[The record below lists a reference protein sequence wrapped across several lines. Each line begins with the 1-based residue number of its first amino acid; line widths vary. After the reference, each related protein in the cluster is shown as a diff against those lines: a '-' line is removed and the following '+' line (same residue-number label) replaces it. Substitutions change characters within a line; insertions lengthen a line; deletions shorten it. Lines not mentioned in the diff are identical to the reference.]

1 MDIVR
6 LTRNFLKDTAT
17 FVKHLPL
24 KVWHDGNVY
33 HSLKRS
39 SCCLRVLQP
48 AKSNN
53 GKRTFWNKTY
63 SSLSCLTCLC
73 LLKELDF

>member
-6 LTRNFLKDTAT
+6 LTRNVLKDTAT

-33 HSLKRS
+33 HSLKCFS
-39 SCCLRVLQP
+39 S
-48 AKSNN
+48 A
-53 GKRTFWNKTY
+53 FE
-63 SSLSCLTCLC
+63 
-73 LLKELDF
+73 LLFKGVATS